1 MAVTKNKINH
11 ARLCMMGGCR
21 NKNTDLYSK
30 RSDVF
35 NNGLYLCPDC
45 AKEIGL
51 LVGLVE
57 KTEEE
62 TPETPDGQS
71 EEETPETPDG
81 QSTEGGTPAVQT
93 AQTAKKARSKA

>member
-30 RSDVF
+30 RTDVF

-45 AKEIGL
+45 AKTIGL
-51 LVGLVE
+51 LNGLVE
-57 KTEEE
+57 
-62 TPETPDGQS
+62 S
-71 EEETPETPDG
+71 EEETPGTQATGEETPV
-81 QSTEGGTPAVQT
+81 VQT
-93 AQTAKKARSKA
+93 VRKTRSKG

>member
-30 RSDVF
+30 RTDVF

-45 AKEIGL
+45 AKSIGL
-51 LVGLVE
+51 LSGL
-57 KTEEE
+57 TEPAEE
-62 TPETPDGQS
+62 TNAQS
-71 EEETPETPDG
+71 
-81 QSTEGGTPAVQT
+81 GGENDAPAVQT
-93 AQTAKKARSKA
+93 VRKTRSKG

>member
-35 NNGLYLCPDC
+35 NNGLYLCPSC

-51 LVGLVE
+51 L
-57 KTEEE
+57 
-62 TPETPDGQS
+62 
-71 EEETPETPDG
+71 
-81 QSTEGGTPAVQT
+81 A
-93 AQTAKKARSKA
+93 

>member
-35 NNGLYLCPDC
+35 NNGLYLCTDC

-51 LVGLVE
+51 LAGLVE

-71 EEETPETPDG
+71 TDG
-81 QSTEGGTPAVQT
+81 GAPAVQT

>member
-30 RSDVF
+30 RTDVF

-45 AKEIGL
+45 AKSIGL
-51 LVGLVE
+51 LSGLAE
-57 KTEEE
+57 PAEE
-62 TPETPDGQS
+62 TDAQS
-71 EEETPETPDG
+71 
-81 QSTEGGTPAVQT
+81 GGESDAPAVQT
-93 AQTAKKARSKA
+93 VRKTRSKG

>member
-11 ARLCMMGGCR
+11 ARLCMVGGCR

-30 RSDVF
+30 RTDVF

-51 LVGLVE
+51 LSGLIE

-71 EEETPETPDG
+71 A
-81 QSTEGGTPAVQT
+81 EGGTPAVQA
-93 AQTAKKARSKA
+93 AQTAKKSRSKA